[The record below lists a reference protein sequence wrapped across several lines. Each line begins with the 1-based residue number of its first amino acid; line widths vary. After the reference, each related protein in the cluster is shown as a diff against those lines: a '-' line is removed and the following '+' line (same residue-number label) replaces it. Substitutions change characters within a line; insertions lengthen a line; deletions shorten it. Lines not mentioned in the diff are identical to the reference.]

1 MSRKKTSV
9 IWITPIDEFKIIVA
23 SNQTLAGILRR
34 LGIAAKAGNYK
45 TLKSR
50 LKIENINVGHLAI
63 GRLDANKGRKIS
75 RDLIPLSNVL
85 IEHSS
90 YSRSSLKKRL
100 LREGVLQN
108 VCSECGQIPKWNN
121 KNLILVLDHING
133 ISDDNRLEN
142 LRLLCPNCNS
152 QMPTFC
158 GRHKHRPDRMPRK
171 SCSGCKVELSKC
183 TDGVLCRNCFN
194 KTQRRVECP
203 SLEILQKEILQSS
216 FVAVGRKYGVSDNA
230 IRKWLLNTAV

>member
-1 MSRKKTSV
+1 MERKKRSI
-9 IWITPIDEFKIIVA
+9 IWITPIEEFNIIVA
-23 SNQTLAGILRR
+23 TSQTLAEILRR

-50 LKIENINVGHLAI
+50 LKTENINVGHLAI

-85 IEHSS
+85 IEHSL
-90 YSRSSLKKRL
+90 YSRSFLKKRL

-108 VCSECGQIPKWNN
+108 VCSECEQTPKWNN
-121 KNLILVLDHING
+121 KILILVLDHING

-152 QMPTFC
+152 QTLTFC
-158 GRHKHRPDRMPRK
+158 GRHKHRSNRLSRK
-171 SCSGCKVELSKC
+171 LCVRCEGELSKG
-183 TDGVLCRNCFN
+183 TDGSLCLDCYNI
-194 KTQRRVECP
+194 KQRRVERP
-203 SLEILQKEILQSS
+203 SMDVLKNEISKSS
-216 FVAVGRKYGVSDNA
+216 FVSVGRKYGVSDNA
-230 IRKWLLNTAV
+230 IRKWLRNTAV